1 VVVDESVADAL
12 AAGSAEQRRIFVA
25 GCAERMAQLFGAVRS
40 PDRDRAD
47 DIAAYVESVNALWDA
62 DTSAEAFQAAID
74 RLDRFAELQD
84 DDELL
89 EVADTYAFY
98 SVLTLLY
105 ALRCAA
111 SDDQQNCLKCAHAAL
126 TAMGQLDRNVPSARL
141 MDQER
146 QRQQEV
152 SALPPADLTAS
163 SAAMREADAAIGR
176 ERAGVV
182 LARMRA

>member
-1 VVVDESVADAL
+1 VVVDKSVADAL
-12 AAGSAEQRRIFVA
+12 AAGNAEQRRIFVA

-40 PDRDRAD
+40 AEGDRAD
-47 DIAAYVESVNALWDA
+47 DIVAYVESVNALWDA

-74 RLDRFAELQD
+74 RLDQFPELQD
-84 DDELL
+84 DDELI

-105 ALRCAA
+105 ALRCVA
-111 SDDQQNCLKCAHAAL
+111 SDDPQNGVKCAHAAL
-126 TAMGQLDRNVPSARL
+126 TAMGQLDRNVPAAQL

-146 QRQQEV
+146 QRQREV
-152 SALPPADLTAS
+152 TAGPVADPAA
-163 SAAMREADAAIGR
+163 SAALREADAAISR